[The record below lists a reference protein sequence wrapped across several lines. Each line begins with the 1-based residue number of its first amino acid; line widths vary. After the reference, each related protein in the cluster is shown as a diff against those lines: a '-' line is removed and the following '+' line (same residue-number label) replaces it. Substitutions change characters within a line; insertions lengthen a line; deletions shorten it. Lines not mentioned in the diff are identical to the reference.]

1 VYKMIHRQL
10 TALSAVAFVLA
21 GNTNV
26 LAVPVNSWNL
36 SRDLMSIPGY
46 PTAPTYTN
54 SPTVGAWTFL
64 YGSIGSP
71 LPLSTFTSV
80 PNYAYWGAGSTT
92 PGVFLPTTNFAT
104 TATFTKGLTSVHP
117 TPTQPV
123 IVKWAG
129 NTTGT
134 VRVLA
139 RFSDIDSVCGNGVK
153 WVVYKNTTVLGT
165 GIIANGNHGAIF
177 DTAISVLPTDSL
189 YFVVDANG
197 GDYVCDS
204 TALDVL
210 ITATP

>member
-1 VYKMIHRQL
+1 
-10 TALSAVAFVLA
+10 
-21 GNTNV
+21 
-26 LAVPVNSWNL
+26 
-36 SRDLMSIPGY
+36 MSIPGY
-46 PTAPTYTN
+46 PTAPTYLGN
-54 SPTVGAWTFL
+54 TVGAWTFL
-64 YGSIGSP
+64 YGSVT
-71 LPLSTFTSV
+71 LPSSLSTFTSV
-80 PNYAYWGAGSTT
+80 PNYAYWSTSSI
-92 PGVFLPTTNFAT
+92 PALSVSIP
-104 TATFTKGLTSVHP
+104 TATATVFSTANFTKGLTSVHP
-117 TPTQPV
+117 GPTQPV

-129 NTTGT
+129 STTGT
-134 VRVLA
+134 IRVLA

-197 GDYVCDS
+197 GDFVCDS

>member
-1 VYKMIHRQL
+1 MIPRQL

-21 GNTNV
+21 GNANV

-46 PTAPTYTN
+46 PTAPTYLN
-54 SPTVGAWTFL
+54 NPTVGAWTFL
-64 YGSIGSP
+64 YGSVVAPSP
-71 LPLSTFTSV
+71 LSQFTYVS
-80 PNYAYWGAGSTT
+80 PNYGYWRNPNIPFLGVYIPTQNAGVSI
-92 PGVFLPTTNFAT
+92 
-104 TATFTKGLTSVHP
+104 KGLTSVHP
-117 TPTQPV
+117 APTQPV

-129 NTTGT
+129 STTGT

-139 RFSDIDSVCGNGVK
+139 RFSDIDPGGGDGVK

-189 YFVVDANG
+189 YFVVEPNAN
-197 GDYVCDS
+197 YFYDS

>member
-1 VYKMIHRQL
+1 MIHRQL
-10 TALSAVAFVLA
+10 TALSAIAFVLA
-21 GNTNV
+21 GNANV

-46 PTAPTYTN
+46 PTAPTYLGN
-54 SPTVGAWTFL
+54 TVGAWTFL
-64 YGSIGSP
+64 YGSLPG
-71 LPLSTFTSV
+71 LPLNTFTPA
-80 PNYAYWGAGSTT
+80 PNYGYWNTSGIPAL
-92 PGVFLPTTNFAT
+92 GVYIPTT
-104 TATFTKGLTSVHP
+104 TAIVSSTANFTKGLTSVHP
-117 TPTQPV
+117 SPTQPV

-134 VRVLA
+134 VRVLT
-139 RFSDIDSVCGNGVK
+139 RFSDIDPGCGDGVK

-189 YFVVDANG
+189 FFVVEPNANH
-197 GDYVCDS
+197 VCDN

>member
-1 VYKMIHRQL
+1 MIHRQL

-46 PTAPTYTN
+46 PTAPTYAGN
-54 SPTVGAWTFL
+54 TVGAWTFL
-64 YGSIGSP
+64 YGSIGSA
-71 LPLSTFTSV
+71 LPLSTFTYVS
-80 PNYAYWGAGSTT
+80 PNYAYWGVGSTA
-92 PGVFLPTTNFAT
+92 PSVLIPTTNFLLSG
-104 TATFTKGLTSVHP
+104 TANLTKGLISVHP
-117 TPTQPV
+117 ASTQPV

-134 VRVLA
+134 VRVLT
-139 RFSDIDSVCGNGVK
+139 RFSDIDSVCGDGVK

-189 YFVVDANG
+189 YFVVEPNAN
-197 GDYVCDS
+197 YSCDT

>member
-1 VYKMIHRQL
+1 MIHRQL

-21 GNTNV
+21 GNANV

-36 SRDLMSIPGY
+36 SRDLMSINGY
-46 PTAPTYTN
+46 PTAPTYSGN
-54 SPTVGAWTFL
+54 TVGAWTFL
-64 YGSIGSP
+64 YGSIGSA
-71 LPLSTFTSV
+71 LPLSTFTYSALNFRASWQDLGIDPFLGV
-80 PNYAYWGAGSTT
+80 YIPTQSGSI
-92 PGVFLPTTNFAT
+92 
-104 TATFTKGLTSVHP
+104 KGLTFVHP
-117 TPTQPV
+117 SPTKPV

-134 VRVLA
+134 VRVLT
-139 RFSDIDSVCGNGVK
+139 RFSDIDPGCGDGVK

-177 DTAISVLPTDSL
+177 DTAISVLPTDVL
-189 YFVVDANG
+189 YFVVEPNANSQ
-197 GDYVCDS
+197 CDS

>member
-1 VYKMIHRQL
+1 MIHRQL

-21 GNTNV
+21 SNANV
-26 LAVPVNSWNL
+26 LAVPVKSWNL

-46 PTAPTYTN
+46 PTAPTYGGN
-54 SPTVGAWTFL
+54 TVGAWTFL
-64 YGSIGSP
+64 YGSISVPSP
-71 LPLSTFTSV
+71 LSQFTYIS
-80 PNYAYWGAGSTT
+80 PNYGYWTNPNIPFLGVYIPTQNAGI
-92 PGVFLPTTNFAT
+92 LI
-104 TATFTKGLTSVHP
+104 KGLTSVHP
-117 TPTQPV
+117 GPTQPV

-134 VRVLA
+134 VRVLT
-139 RFSDIDSVCGNGVK
+139 RFSDSNFNCGDGVK

-189 YFVVDANG
+189 YFVVEPNANYG
-197 GDYVCDS
+197 CDG
-204 TALDVL
+204 TDLDVL

>member
-1 VYKMIHRQL
+1 MIPRQL

-21 GNTNV
+21 SNANV

-36 SRDLMSIPGY
+36 SRDLMSISGY
-46 PTAPTYTN
+46 PTAPTYSGN
-54 SPTVGAWTFL
+54 TVGAWTFL
-64 YGSIGSP
+64 YGSVGSA

-80 PNYAYWGAGSTT
+80 PPNSAYWGAGSIT
-92 PGVFLPTTNFAT
+92 PAVIIPTTTFT
-104 TATFTKGLTSVHP
+104 SVTANFTKGLTSVHP
-117 TPTQPV
+117 GTTQPV

-129 NTTGT
+129 KTTGT
-134 VRVLA
+134 VRVLT
-139 RFSDIDSVCGNGVK
+139 RFSDIDPGCGDGVK

-189 YFVVDANG
+189 FFVVEPNANH
-197 GDYVCDS
+197 VCDN

>member
-1 VYKMIHRQL
+1 MIPRQL

-21 GNTNV
+21 GNANV

-36 SRDLMSIPGY
+36 SRDLMSINGY
-46 PTAPTYTN
+46 PTAPIYSGN
-54 SPTVGAWTFL
+54 TVGAWTFL
-64 YGSIGSP
+64 YGSVGSA

-80 PNYAYWGAGSTT
+80 SPNYAYWSTGPT
-92 PGVFLPTTNFAT
+92 EPSVLLPTKTFTYSNL
-104 TATFTKGLTSVHP
+104 TANFTKGLISVHP
-117 TPTQPV
+117 GPTQPV

-134 VRVLA
+134 VRVLT
-139 RFSDIDSVCGNGVK
+139 RFSDIDPGCGNGVK

-189 YFVVDANG
+189 FFVVEPNANH
-197 GDYVCDS
+197 VCDS

>member
-1 VYKMIHRQL
+1 MIHRQL
-10 TALSAVAFVLA
+10 TALSAIAFVLA
-21 GNTNV
+21 GNANV

-36 SRDLMSIPGY
+36 SRDLMSISGY
-46 PTAPTYTN
+46 PTAPTYLGN
-54 SPTVGAWTFL
+54 TVGAWTFL
-64 YGSIGSP
+64 YGSVT
-71 LPLSTFTSV
+71 LPSSLSTFTYV
-80 PNYAYWGAGSTT
+80 PPNSAYWGAGSTT
-92 PGVFLPTTNFAT
+92 PGVYIP
-104 TATFTKGLTSVHP
+104 TATATVFSTANFTKGLTSVHP
-117 TPTQPV
+117 GPTQPV

-129 NTTGT
+129 STTGT

-165 GIIANGNHGAIF
+165 GIIANGNNGAIF

-197 GDYVCDS
+197 GDFVCDS

>member
-1 VYKMIHRQL
+1 MIPRQL

-21 GNTNV
+21 GNANV

-36 SRDLMSIPGY
+36 SRDLMLIPGY
-46 PTAPTYTN
+46 PTAPTYPN
-54 SPTVGAWTFL
+54 NPTVGAWTFL
-64 YGSIGSP
+64 YGSLPG
-71 LPLSTFTSV
+71 LPLNTFTPAPPTSG
-80 PNYAYWGAGSTT
+80 YWNTLGIHVLGVYI
-92 PGVFLPTTNFAT
+92 PG
-104 TATFTKGLTSVHP
+104 TANSTKGLTSVHP
-117 TPTQPV
+117 GPTQPV

-139 RFSDIDSVCGNGVK
+139 RFSDIDPGGGDGVK

-177 DTAISVLPTDSL
+177 DTAISVLPTDVL
-189 YFVVDANG
+189 YFVVEPNAN
-197 GDYVCDS
+197 YFYDS

>member
-1 VYKMIHRQL
+1 MIHRQL

-46 PTAPTYTN
+46 PTAPTYAGN
-54 SPTVGAWTFL
+54 TVGAWTFL
-64 YGSIGSP
+64 YGTLSG

-80 PNYAYWGAGSTT
+80 PNYAYWSTSSI
-92 PGVFLPTTNFAT
+92 PALAVYIP
-104 TATFTKGLTSVHP
+104 TATATVFSTANFTKGLTSVHP
-117 TPTQPV
+117 GPTQPV

-129 NTTGT
+129 STTGT

-197 GDYVCDS
+197 GDFVCDS

>member
-1 VYKMIHRQL
+1 MIHRQL
-10 TALSAVAFVLA
+10 TALSAVAFVLV

-64 YGSIGSP
+64 YGSVT
-71 LPLSTFTSV
+71 LPSSLSTFTYV
-80 PNYAYWGAGSTT
+80 PTNYAYWGAGPTNPS
-92 PGVFLPTTNFAT
+92 VLLPTTTFT
-104 TATFTKGLTSVHP
+104 SVTANLTKGLTSVHP
-117 TPTQPV
+117 SPTQPV

-134 VRVLA
+134 VRVLT
-139 RFSDIDSVCGNGVK
+139 RFSDIDPGCGNGVK

-197 GDYVCDS
+197 GDYFCDN